1 MQREPLYVVQFEL
14 DRARIVV
21 GPRPRSRSGRCVS
34 PIGTGSA
41 KGKTVKVRSLA
52 PAVDA
57 CRDGEWINFD
67 RPEYGVAPGQAA
79 VAYEGSRVLGGGWIA
94 ETTAAALEAA

>member
-1 MQREPLYVVQFEL
+1 MVRIEP

-21 GPRPRSRSGRCVS
+21 GPRAALAVGAMRVADWNWLGEGQQEV
-34 PIGTGSA
+34 
-41 KGKTVKVRSLA
+41 TVKVRSLA

-67 RPEYGVAPGQAA
+67 RPEYGVASGA
-79 VAYEGSRVLGGGWIA
+79 GGGR
-94 ETTAAALEAA
+94 L